1 MLTDSTTAVA
11 SRHSEEVERIRVIDL
26 VSCIQVVAEEVE
38 EQEVRRLGK
47 KPDRNGY
54 TARIVEPLIRQSTR
68 QSYMRGCRGG

>member
-54 TARIVEPLIRQSTR
+54 TARIVEPLDAPVHKAIIHARV
-68 QSYMRGCRGG
+68 